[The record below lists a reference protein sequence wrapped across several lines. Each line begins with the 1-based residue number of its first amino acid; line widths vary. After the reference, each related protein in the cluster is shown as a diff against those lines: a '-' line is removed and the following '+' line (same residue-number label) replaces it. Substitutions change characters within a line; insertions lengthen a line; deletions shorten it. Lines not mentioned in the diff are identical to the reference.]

1 MSHPPLEETAPTG
14 TSPSLPESSTADPA
28 VRREIATQ
36 LRLEGLN
43 NAQIARLLGV
53 NRSTVGRWELTEQE
67 HIL

>member
-1 MSHPPLEETAPTG
+1 M
-14 TSPSLPESSTADPA
+14 
-28 VRREIATQ
+28 RREIATQ